1 LLRGFSLVL
10 RTRAI
15 VAMKPPESHRITSLT
30 GESATP
36 LGLAGH
42 PEQDARCIARAA
54 EQGINYFFFYGPEPG
69 EFGKALVPLLRKRRD
84 EVIVASG
91 SGSRKRGT
99 LLSARRKI
107 LSGLGIETL
116 DIFFAEYIHPGD
128 DNESIFGPGGVLDEL
143 AAWKAEGV
151 VRYVGATA
159 HERKLSRKLA
169 ADPRV
174 DVLMHRFN
182 MAHRKAATEVFPEAM
197 RAKTPIV
204 AFTATRWQTLFNAPA
219 GWTDSPPSATD
230 CYRYCLA
237 EPAVQVVLTSPR
249 TVKQLE
255 ENLAVLA
262 APPLSRRE
270 MSHWERFGDLIH
282 GAGADSFETKWQ

>member
-1 LLRGFSLVL
+1 
-10 RTRAI
+10 
-15 VAMKPPESHRITSLT
+15 MKPPESHRITSLT
-30 GESATP
+30 GDRATP
-36 LGLAGH
+36 LGLAGR
-42 PEQDARCIARAA
+42 PDQDPRCIAKAA

-69 EFGKALVPLLRKRRD
+69 DFGNALVPILRKRRE

-91 SGSRKRGT
+91 SGSRKQAT

-107 LSGLGIETL
+107 LTGLGIEKL
-116 DIFFAEYIHPGD
+116 DIFFTEYIHPGD
-128 DNESIFGPGGVLDEL
+128 DSESIFGPGGVLDEL

-151 VRYVGATA
+151 VRYGGATA
-159 HERKLSRKLA
+159 HDRKLSRKLA

-182 MAHRKAATEVFPEAM
+182 MAHRKAAAEVFPEAI

-204 AFTATRWQTLFNAPA
+204 AFTATRWRTLLEAPA
-219 GWTDSPPSATD
+219 GWTDPPPSAVD

-237 EPAVQVVLTSPR
+237 QPAVQVVLTSPQ
-249 TVKQLE
+249 TVEQLD

-262 APPLSRRE
+262 APPFSRRE
-270 MSHWERFGDLIH
+270 MSNWERFGDLVY
-282 GAGADSFETKWQ
+282 GAGVDSFETKWQ